1 MTVVPVECNEM
12 TVEMTV
18 VLRPHRTAVRRLRP
32 RRRRRRRAGSPLDE
46 LHEHVHAVRVLPPEL
61 LEARPRLAL
70 LPQPELQLLH
80 ARLRPSCSLSRG
92 SMHAIALSC
101 DDCAA

>member
-12 TVEMTV
+12 AVEMTV
-18 VLRPHRTAVRRLRP
+18 ILRPHRTAVRRLRP
-32 RRRRRRRAGSPLDE
+32 RCRRRRAGSTLDE
-46 LHEHVHAVRVLPPEL
+46 LHEHAHAVRVLPAEL

-92 SMHAIALSC
+92 SMHAVALSC
-101 DDCAA
+101 DDCIA